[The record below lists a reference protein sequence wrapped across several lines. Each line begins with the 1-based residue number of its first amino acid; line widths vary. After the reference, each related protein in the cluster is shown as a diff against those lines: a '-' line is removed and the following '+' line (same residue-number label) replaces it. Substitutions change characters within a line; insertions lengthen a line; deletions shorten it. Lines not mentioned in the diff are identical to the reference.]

1 LPQGV
6 EMATK
11 KTKTTST
18 KDKMIAA
25 RMKALQKIKMM
36 DVYRERPPV
45 TLPKFSWDKE
55 KEDDFNGNG
64 RDAGKSVG
72 KN

>member
-1 LPQGV
+1 
-6 EMATK
+6 
-11 KTKTTST
+11 
-18 KDKMIAA
+18 MIAA

-64 RDAGKSVG
+64 RDVVKGVG
-72 KN
+72 KD